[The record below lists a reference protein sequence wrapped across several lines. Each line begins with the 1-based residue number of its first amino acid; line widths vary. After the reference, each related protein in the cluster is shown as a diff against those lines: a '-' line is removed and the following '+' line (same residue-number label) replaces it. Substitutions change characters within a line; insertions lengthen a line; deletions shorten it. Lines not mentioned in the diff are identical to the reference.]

1 MRMVLLRR
9 RSGGLPIDIGTD
21 CASTDGMD
29 EPRPDDETPSVI
41 EGTDAAALGTALP
54 TESAPPGARVD
65 EAETHVPGPT
75 FDGPGRTEKPWSSSL
90 AAQSPQAGVANEAD
104 STSDPLEE
112 RPTDDDP
119 G

>member
-1 MRMVLLRR
+1 
-9 RSGGLPIDIGTD
+9 
-21 CASTDGMD
+21 MD
-29 EPRPDDETPSVI
+29 ERSPDDQTPTVI
-41 EGTDAAALGTALP
+41 EGTDAAALGTAP
-54 TESAPPGARVD
+54 TTDSAPPGARVD

-104 STSDPLEE
+104 PTADPLEE
-112 RPTDDDP
+112 RPPDDDA